1 MVRAK
6 LPISAK
12 KRNGMHSLRHSLA
25 TTLMEENIPL
35 NEISNILGHKSSDS
49 TSIYLNVDVKRLR
62 DCAIDVSKLGVG
74 KNGEF

>member
-1 MVRAK
+1 
-6 LPISAK
+6 
-12 KRNGMHSLRHSLA
+12 
-25 TTLMEENIPL
+25 MEENIPL

-62 DCAIDVSKLGVG
+62 DCAIEVSKLGVG